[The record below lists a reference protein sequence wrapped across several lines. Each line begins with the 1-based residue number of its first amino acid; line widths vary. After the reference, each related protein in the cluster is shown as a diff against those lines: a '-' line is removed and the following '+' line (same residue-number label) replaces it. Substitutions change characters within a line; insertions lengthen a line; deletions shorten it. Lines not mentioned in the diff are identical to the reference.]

1 MQLDWKAV
9 FMILKAKIQDQRI
22 YVTVGKK
29 FQRKNKQKHIILQ
42 ALTNIYPEKKNLIKI
57 FNKQTSH
64 YGKGN

>member
-1 MQLDWKAV
+1 MRKFLV

-29 FQRKNKQKHIILQ
+29 FQRKNKNKHITLQ
-42 ALTNIYPEKKNLIKI
+42 VLTNIYSEKKKFIKI
-57 FNKQTSH
+57 FNKQTSD